1 MNNVQFKNS
10 RRNKTLLTND
20 DDNTRHEIKE
30 RLRNIICTNAS
41 IVTPPHCLR
50 HVLKSH
56 CNKSVHVNMLEPSNQ
71 VRIQFDDF
79 VDFST
84 RLVLLPRIEEEGTGA
99 VVAMY
104 TPKEQNED
112 TGESREAVET
122 TEKEKGASPEPAG
135 ESIDDDEE
143 NSSADINPSVSENKE
158 QPKADKQELPEENP
172 EISVHDLVDKKPEAE
187 AEKESNADT
196 ENGSSR
202 HEIIDEKTI
211 LGMTLTGIEID
222 KSDPNHLEDCIG
234 KDFTLILSTIREA
247 PVPIVLVLQKLD
259 REDSEHPDQE
269 VSKEKEKCPEDDAST
284 STSATP
290 EECDVG
296 SVSLSKVKGGGS
308 EWSDRFSSWGSKV
321 RATSAT
327 LAAEAA
333 SSAASLAAA
342 ANEAAERA
350 KANRQAAALLDNA
363 LKNAERAA
371 SETSRCSMFV
381 QCSAG
386 KFVPLQTLSTSSS
399 SSINSN
405 NNPKVTTSSVL
416 LIRESVKEPCP
427 SRGFSFQWY
436 RSYRRPCS
444 TDVSVSEICSKDGSM
459 DGSNDETAEDAS
471 LVSESC
477 LEWTSLPGAVYA
489 AYQPSATDIGHYL
502 RCVVTIDTVDGR
514 QHDSDDDSHDEDE
527 EDTVICSTHCIV
539 AADMALFSGA
549 TQALTRG
556 AKFGNIAG
564 RGNAEGRM
572 FRVHI
577 EIAREI
583 SDDSSSKAGTT
594 SAVTIF
600 QISGNTAEP
609 LHDEPIQNVTA
620 ISDPS
625 RPKDFELIMS
635 GANTLPPMVLALSEN
650 GRFQLQA
657 PNRITRESLLLALGI
672 ANFKGKPIKL
682 NTKTALY
689 PGRLDEVSVS
699 MTANEVDTPSKRL
712 VGEEVQFFTPQE
724 TSFPASP
731 VGVEVDAI
739 SSERTKLV
747 EQEFQRLRSKM
758 SRKDKVIAD
767 LQRQL
772 TQSDAKV
779 ERMERAL
786 SAGHAAAE
794 ARKKEIQE
802 CRSLLRLADRRNDA
816 HNDTVKRM
824 KGDHA
829 KHVASLEER
838 VTSQSETISE
848 LEKTVRTLQNEKAV
862 LSAAVEARDS
872 KLAKMSDLQTA
883 VDSLSQ
889 KVSKGDSLK
898 VELNEMS
905 QRYIEINQE
914 MEKVSKF
921 EKECREELNETRS
934 KMEELQKRL
943 VQEKERGGSRQAEF
957 DALQAKNQKLQ
968 AERNSYKQKAESL
981 SKEVGRLCRNGR
993 TLRDIEKIVA
1003 DEEARQMEVSLLKQQ
1018 KRQALEDLHH
1028 YRTAYEQ
1035 TVVAQKQAGLDVEAV
1050 RAVEQ
1055 KAELERVIA
1064 DMTEYVNAK
1073 EMQLETMKQ
1082 VNQALSEELHLLAR
1096 ANMSKND
1103 I

>member
-1 MNNVQFKNS
+1 MI
-10 RRNKTLLTND
+10 D
-20 DDNTRHEIKE
+20 
-30 RLRNIICTNAS
+30 
-41 IVTPPHCLR
+41 
-50 HVLKSH
+50 
-56 CNKSVHVNMLEPSNQ
+56 PSNQ

-84 RLVLLPRIEEEGTGA
+84 RLVLLPRIEEEGMEA

-104 TPKEQNED
+104 TPKEQNSD
-112 TGESREAVET
+112 TGESSEAAET
-122 TEKEKGASPEPAG
+122 TETEQGASPKPPSEAPT
-135 ESIDDDEE
+135 DDDEE
-143 NSSADINPSVSENKE
+143 ESSSADHPSMNGETNH
-158 QPKADKQELPEENP
+158 QPKANQEDHTKVNSEISGNRHDQNQEGQAENEFNP
-172 EISVHDLVDKKPEAE
+172 E
-187 AEKESNADT
+187 T
-196 ENGSSR
+196 ENESSR
-202 HEIIDEKTI
+202 PEIIDEKTI
-211 LGMTLTGIEID
+211 LGMVLTGIETN
-222 KSDPNHLEDCIG
+222 KMDPNHLEDCIG
-234 KDFTLILSTIREA
+234 KDFTSILSTIREA
-247 PVPIVLVLQKLD
+247 PLPIVLVLQKLD
-259 REDSEHPDQE
+259 GGGEDSKDADQE
-269 VSKEKEKCPEDDAST
+269 VSREKENCPQDDAST

-290 EECDVG
+290 EECDVD
-296 SVSLSKVKGGGS
+296 SMSSSKVKGGGGN

-350 KANRQAAALLDNA
+350 KANRQAAVALDNA

-386 KFVPLQTLSTSSS
+386 KFVPLQQPSTSSS
-399 SSINSN
+399 SSISSN

-416 LIRESVKEPCP
+416 LIRESAKEPCS

-436 RSYRRPCS
+436 RSYRRPSS
-444 TDVSVSEICSKDGSM
+444 TDGSVSEICSKDGSM
-459 DGSNDETAEDAS
+459 DGSNDETTEDAS

-477 LEWTSLPGAVYA
+477 LEWTILPNAVYA
-489 AYQPSATDIGHYL
+489 AYQPSATDVGHYL
-502 RCVVTIDTVDGR
+502 RCVVTIDTLDGR
-514 QHDSDDDSHDEDE
+514 QHDSDDDSHNEDD
-527 EDTVICSTHCIV
+527 EDTVICSTHCVI
-539 AADMALFSGA
+539 AADMELFSGA

-556 AKFGNIAG
+556 AKFGNISG
-564 RGNAEGRM
+564 RGNAEGRT
-572 FRVHI
+572 FRIHV
-577 EIAREI
+577 EISREI

-600 QISGNTAEP
+600 QISGHTAEP
-609 LHDEPIQNVTA
+609 LHDEPIQSVTA

-625 RPKDFELIMS
+625 RPKDFELVMP
-635 GANTLPPMVLALSEN
+635 GANTLPPMVSALSEN

-699 MTANEVDTPSKRL
+699 MAANTMDTPSKRL

-724 TSFPASP
+724 TPFPASP
-731 VGVEVDAI
+731 VGEEVDAI
-739 SSERTKLV
+739 SSERSKLV

-786 SAGHAAAE
+786 SAGQAHAE

-802 CRSLLRLADRRNDA
+802 CRSLLRLADRRNDT

-824 KGDHA
+824 KGDYA
-829 KHVASLEER
+829 KQVASLDER

-848 LEKTVRTLQNEKAV
+848 LEKTVRVLQNEKAV

-872 KLAKMSDLQTA
+872 KLAKMGDLQTA
-883 VDSLSQ
+883 VDNLSQ

-898 VELNEMS
+898 MELNDMS

-943 VQEKERGGSRQAEF
+943 AQEKKRGGSRQAEF
-957 DALQAKNQKLQ
+957 DTLQAKNQKLQ
-968 AERNSYKQKAESL
+968 AERNSFKQKADSL

-993 TLRDIEKIVA
+993 TLRDIEKIVSN
-1003 DEEARQMEVSLLKQQ
+1003 EEAREMEVSLLKQQ

-1035 TVVAQKQAGLDVEAV
+1035 TVVAQKQAGLDIEAV
-1050 RAVEQ
+1050 RAIEQ